1 MRERAK
7 GIAQCYIVSLRK
19 ELLRRRGV
27 SFHELIQSEV
37 VFFNCLSEIIGVE
50 GHVIHHVIFL
60 IWTGDSRRFRAVRH
74 FPNCGAVQVG
84 LVSIARRGTSF
95 RYSVL

>member
-50 GHVIHHVIFL
+50 GHVIHHVILFSDL
-60 IWTGDSRRFRAVRH
+60 DWRL
-74 FPNCGAVQVG
+74 PQV
-84 LVSIARRGTSF
+84 SAP
-95 RYSVL
+95 